1 MPGEELIRIVASAIV
16 GLVFGYISW
25 GQNIRVFILIAM
37 GATLITITSTEYFK
51 MMDLPW
57 IADPG
62 RLAAQIIAALGFIG
76 TGLIWISENSKV
88 KGLPVAASLWVT
100 AILGIMIGIGQTNT
114 LIGTFFLIF
123 LFYFLSN
130 VKFRIKSKMNNE
142 DQ

>member
-1 MPGEELIRIVASAIV
+1 MRIAASAIV

-25 GQNIRVFILIAM
+25 RQNIRVFILIAM

-51 MMDLPW
+51 MMDMPW
-57 IADPG
+57 VADPG

-76 TGLIWISENSKV
+76 TGVIWISENRKV

-100 AILGIMIGIGQTNT
+100 AIIGIMIGIGQTST
-114 LIGTFFLIF
+114 LIGTFFMIF

-130 VKFRIKSKMNNE
+130 VKFRIKSFTNRK